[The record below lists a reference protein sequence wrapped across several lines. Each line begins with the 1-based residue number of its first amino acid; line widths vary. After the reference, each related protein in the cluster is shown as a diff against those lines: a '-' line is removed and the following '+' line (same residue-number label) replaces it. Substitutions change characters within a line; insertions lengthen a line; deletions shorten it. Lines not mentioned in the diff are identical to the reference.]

1 MEDAERRPPPLRA
14 SLLPASIAAV
24 ILLHLMLVLYFE
36 PPGILL
42 DSQPLSHR
50 DFHTHAEQ
58 AYRVSEA
65 LDGWGK
71 SWAYDVQL
79 LAGYPN
85 GTVFDADNKAWEL
98 WTYALWKAGLE
109 KGTAFNLFVML
120 AHLLLPV
127 VVLASAR
134 LFRLRWWTCT
144 AAMLIASLLWFFDS
158 LVHTCWWIGMQAFAI
173 AGYLFLLPLA
183 LLFRYTE
190 EGGWWRAALM
200 GVLLAAGHLVHPYIF
215 LVLVLP
221 MLAIYIRGARSMD
234 LIRHAGVWAAAI
246 FTIAA
251 NAYWIAVA
259 FRFWH
264 YVLDSGYFGS
274 STLSYLVSDYL
285 GLLRD
290 PTVTGNMEN
299 RTGFR
304 ILVLG
309 MAVASLV
316 IWRRKRDPRFLPFVL
331 GLGSL
336 AALVYL
342 GGYFWITQQ
351 VQPYRFL
358 QPLAFMAV
366 IPAAWFVE
374 EAWTSNALRRLP
386 RLAYA
391 AFGLVALVALPY
403 LARDVLYFMPDLGP
417 GTPTAEERKPVG
429 ERMGAEAVVQKTGPP
444 YRRQG
449 PRKDQVELARWLEEN
464 FDGSGRILVENP
476 SLGEFLAWRTDFEIL
491 GGFQMRNMA
500 HTAAHFFRRHP
511 ASKVPDTTIE
521 RYLKDYAVAVI
532 IVTRQLP
539 EFEWRED
546 LFEPL
551 QWIPPHRTYTSKIP
565 WSYLQEGTGRVKAS
579 MNRIEVTGSDPNQ
592 DIVLR
597 YHWLET
603 LVCTPECSIER
614 EPVLEDPVGF
624 IRIPAPHP
632 ADLVVENAY

>member
-1 MEDAERRPPPLRA
+1 MKDGERKPPPFRAYMVPA
-14 SLLPASIAAV
+14 SLAAV
-24 ILLHLMLVLYFE
+24 LLLHIALVLYFE
-36 PPGILL
+36 PTDIILGP
-42 DSQPLSHR
+42 DPLSHR

-58 AYRVSEA
+58 AWRVSEA

-98 WTYALWKAGLE
+98 WTYVLWKAGLE
-109 KGTAFNLFVML
+109 RGTAFNLFVLL
-120 AHLLLPV
+120 AHLLLPIV
-127 VVLASAR
+127 VVASAR

-144 AAMLIASLLWFFDS
+144 AAVLLASLMWFFDS

-183 LLFRYTE
+183 LMHRYVE

-200 GVLLAAGHLVHPYIF
+200 GALLAAGHLVHPYIF
-215 LVLVLP
+215 IVLALP
-221 MLAIYIRGARSMD
+221 MLAIYIRGFKRMD
-234 LIRHAGVWAAAI
+234 RIRHAGIWAAAA

-251 NAYWIAVA
+251 NAYWIIVA
-259 FRFWH
+259 FQFWH
-264 YVLDSGYFGS
+264 YVLDSGFFGS
-274 STLSYLVSDYL
+274 STLSYIVSDYL

-290 PTVTGNMEN
+290 PTITGNMEN
-299 RTGFR
+299 RTAFR
-304 ILVLG
+304 VLVIG
-309 MAVASLV
+309 MAATSLV
-316 IWRRKRDPRFLPFVL
+316 IWRNKKDSRFLPFAL
-331 GLGSL
+331 GLGGL

-386 RLAYA
+386 KLAYA
-391 AFGLVALVALPY
+391 AAGLVALVALPY

-417 GTPTAEERKPVG
+417 GTPTLEERKPVG
-429 ERMGAEAVVQKTGPP
+429 ERMGPEAATQKHGPP

-449 PRKDQVELARWLEEN
+449 QRRDQVELAAWLEEN

-491 GGFQMRNMA
+491 GGFHMRNMA

-511 ASKVPDTTIE
+511 AGNVSDRTLE
-521 RYLKDYAVAVI
+521 RYLKDYAVAVV
-532 IVTRQLP
+532 IV
-539 EFEWRED
+539 
-546 LFEPL
+546 
-551 QWIPPHRTYTSKIP
+551 TSKIP
-565 WSYLQEGTGRVKAS
+565 AFESGATCRKG
-579 MNRIEVTGSDPNQ
+579 
-592 DIVLR
+592 
-597 YHWLET
+597 
-603 LVCTPECSIER
+603 
-614 EPVLEDPVGF
+614 
-624 IRIPAPHP
+624 PA
-632 ADLVVENAY
+632 A